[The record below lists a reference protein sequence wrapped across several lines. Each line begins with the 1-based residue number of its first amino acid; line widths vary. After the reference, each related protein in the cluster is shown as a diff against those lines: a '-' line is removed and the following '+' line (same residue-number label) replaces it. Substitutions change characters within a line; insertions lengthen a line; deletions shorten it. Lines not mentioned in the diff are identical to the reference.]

1 MVLSTDAKIAKIGLG
16 EGSEGQIPLAEL
28 TWARHV
34 DPTSHNMGA
43 AIRKPSDAL
52 AVGDVIAVEPVAK
65 DAAGKDYPADT
76 YGLRQI
82 PEISGAM
89 VAMDPHTGRVLAV
102 TGGWSFQISEFDR
115 AIQAMRQP
123 GSAFK
128 PIVYL
133 TALENGFTPSTVI
146 MDAPIV
152 VDQGPGLPLWRPE
165 NFEKSFLGPATLRV
179 GLEKSRNLMTVRV
192 AQAIGMKKVAE
203 TAQRLGVVDNLQP
216 VLAMALGAG
225 ETTVLRLTN
234 AYSIIDNGGK
244 KVDGEPG
251 RPRPGQARP
260 HGVPHG
266 QPDLRRLQ
274 RAGMEGSGAARRSP
288 IAASRWWIPP
298 APTRWSP

>member
-1 MVLSTDAKIAKIGLG
+1 M
-16 EGSEGQIPLAEL
+16 
-28 TWARHV
+28 
-34 DPTSHNMGA
+34 
-43 AIRKPSDAL
+43 
-52 AVGDVIAVEPVAK
+52 
-65 DAAGKDYPADT
+65 
-76 YGLRQI
+76 
-82 PEISGAM
+82 
-89 VAMDPHTGRVLAV
+89 

-203 TAQRLGVVDNLQP
+203 TAERLGVVDNLQP

-234 AYSIIDNGGK
+234 AYSMIDNGGK
-244 KVDGEPG
+244 KVTASLVDRVQDKLGRTVFRTDNRPCDGCSGLEWKDQAPPQIPDTREQVVDPASAYQMVSMMQGVVQRGTGAIIGQLGTPARRQDRHDPG
-251 RPRPGQARP
+251 LEGC
-260 HGVPHG
+260 VV
-266 QPDLRRLQ
+266 RRLL
-274 RAGMEGSGAARRSP
+274 AR
-288 IAASRWWIPP
+288 SR
-298 APTRWSP
+298 RRLLYGL